1 VLAPTEGLARITV
14 RAPRRRVDLAVPHQ
28 VPLAE
33 LLPDLLRRAGET
45 GDGYD
50 PSAMPPVGGWMLRR
64 GDGTPLTGDTALAH
78 QGVRDGD
85 VLYLVPGG
93 LAWPEPV
100 YDDVVEEIAADARAH
115 GRAWDASAARVVALV
130 GAAAVLLAGAGLA
143 ATPGWPAAA
152 GLAAVGAVGLL
163 LTGGLLARALGD
175 GVAGAVAGGLAL
187 PYAAVAGWQVTGA
200 GSGVAADRLLV
211 AASAV
216 LFASVV
222 GAVAVGHGRPV
233 FVGGATAGLAGAA
246 AALVSFPLDPSGAAA
261 IIAVVLVLAI
271 GLATPLAVRVAGVP
285 VPLVTADPELLAGE
299 RRPDRAA
306 MRAAVDRA
314 DDILAGSLLG
324 IAVTAVG
331 CVAVLATAGGL
342 AGTLLGGLTAAALLL
357 RGRLF
362 PALAASLPLL
372 TGGFG
377 GLVLVAWFWFVD
389 AGPQTRLAAA
399 TVALAVAA
407 ALLAAA
413 ASAQR
418 RPAAPSPYLARL
430 VEVLDVVVMV
440 ALAPLAFAVLGLY
453 AWVRTLAG

>member
-1 VLAPTEGLARITV
+1 MLAPTEGLVRITV

-33 LLPDLLRRAGET
+33 LLPDLLHRAGET

-50 PSAMPPVGGWMLRR
+50 PSAMPPLGGWMLRR
-64 GDGTPLTGDTALAH
+64 GDGTPLTGDIALAH

-100 YDDVVEEIAADARAH
+100 YDDVGEEIAADARAH
-115 GRAWDASAARVVALV
+115 GRTWDANAARVVALV
-130 GAAAVLLAGAGLA
+130 AAAAVLLAGAGLV
-143 ATPGWPAAA
+143 ATPGWPAAG
-152 GLAAVGAVGLL
+152 GLAAVVAVGLL
-163 LTGGLLARALGD
+163 FAGGLLARALGD
-175 GVAGAVAGGLAL
+175 GVTGAVAGGLAL
-187 PYAAVAGWQVTGA
+187 PYAAAAAWQVTGS
-200 GSGVAADRLLV
+200 GSGATADRLLV

-222 GAVAVGHGRPV
+222 GVVAVGHGRPV

-261 IIAVVLVLAI
+261 ILAVGLVLAI
-271 GLATPLAVRVAGVP
+271 GLAAPLAVRLAGVP

-299 RRPDRAA
+299 RRPDRTAT
-306 MRAAVDRA
+306 RAAVDRA
-314 DDILAGSLLG
+314 DDILAGCLLG
-324 IAVTAVG
+324 ISVTAVG
-331 CVAVLATAGGL
+331 CVAVLAAAGGP
-342 AGTLLGGLTAAALLL
+342 AGALLGGLTATALLL

-362 PALAASLPLL
+362 PAIAARLPLL
-372 TGGFG
+372 AGGFV
-377 GLVLVAWFWFVD
+377 GLVLVAWSWFAE
-389 AGPQTRLAAA
+389 AGPGARLAAA
-399 TVALAVAA
+399 AVALAVAV

-418 RPAAPSPYLARL
+418 RPGVPSPYLARL
-430 VEVLDVVVMV
+430 VEIVDVAVMV

>member
-33 LLPDLLRRAGET
+33 LLPDLLRRAGEAA
-45 GDGYD
+45 DGYD
-50 PSAMPPVGGWMLRR
+50 PSAVPPVGGWILRR

-115 GRAWDASAARVVALV
+115 GRPWDAGAARVAALV
-130 GAAAVLLAGAGLA
+130 AAAAVLLAGAGLV
-143 ATPGWPAAA
+143 ATPGWSGAA
-152 GLAAVGAVGLL
+152 GLAAFVAAGLL
-163 LTGGLLARALGD
+163 LTGGLVSRALGD
-175 GVAGAVAGGLAL
+175 GVTGAVAGGLAG
-187 PYAAVAGWQVTGA
+187 PYAAVAGWQVA
-200 GSGVAADRLLV
+200 GSGSDVTADRLLV

-222 GAVAVGHGRPV
+222 GAVAVGSGRPV
-233 FVGGATAGLAGAA
+233 FVGGAVAGLSGAA

-261 IIAVVLVLAI
+261 VLAVVLVLAI
-271 GLATPLAVRVAGVP
+271 GLVTPLAVRVAGVP
-285 VPLVTADPELLAGE
+285 VPLVTADPDLLAEE
-299 RRPDRAA
+299 RRPDRTAL
-306 MRAAVDRA
+306 RAAVGRA
-314 DDILAGSLLG
+314 DDVLAGSLLG

-331 CVAVLATAGGL
+331 CVAVLAARGGL
-342 AGTLLGGLTAAALLL
+342 AGPLLGGLTAAALLL
-357 RGRLF
+357 RARLF
-362 PALAASLPLL
+362 PAIAARLPLL
-372 TGGFG
+372 AGGFG
-377 GLVLVAWFWFVD
+377 GLGLVAVFWFVD
-389 AGPQTRLAAA
+389 AGPGTRLAAA
-399 TVALAVAA
+399 TAALVVAA
-407 ALLAAA
+407 ALLVAA
-413 ASAQR
+413 ASARR
-418 RPAAPSPYLARL
+418 RPAAPSPYLGRL